1 MIEVKYF
8 GAVAEKTKC
17 EFEKLSFSEEV
28 SLQQLL
34 QDLNDK
40 YEFESLAFSVAVNQ
54 KIVSK
59 TSDYTLHTSDIV
71 ALLPPFAGG

>member
-1 MIEVKYF
+1 MIEIKYF

-17 EFEKLSFSEEV
+17 TFEKVSFSDK

-34 QDLNDK
+34 QDLEIK
-40 YEFESLAFSVAVNQ
+40 YQFESLSFSVAVNQ
-54 KIVSK
+54 KIVPK
-59 TSDYTLHTSDIV
+59 TTNYKLQTSDVV